1 LKVNNYLFMSPRTK
15 FITSIGIF
23 VSLILIGLL
32 FLLTWLRKSI
42 ELSIDGE
49 SQRLTLFALAVAD
62 VLRSEDISLAEAD
75 LISPAPSHW
84 LKKGDTIAIQRA
96 VQVPV
101 LADGKSYIILTAAR
115 TPSNILTQANIP
127 YSAGDTILA
136 DGKSVAFDEPLQ
148 KDPHTGRFPTLQ
160 IRPAISYSFTEDSQG
175 ETLTSVASNLGQALW
190 QAGIVLSTADEI
202 EPALSTPLFKGL
214 QAILQRARPV
224 HIIFQGQNLS
234 AMVVA
239 STVGQ
244 ALSKA
249 GLSMQAQDFSI
260 PTEEAPLPEDGI
272 IHIVSVREES
282 IIEQAPIPFENEYQ
296 AAPDLEIDSQKV
308 LQPGEVGTKAT
319 RIRIRYEDGQEVSRQ
334 VEDEWTARQPQ
345 NRIIGYGTNL
355 VEHSADTPDGAVSY
369 WRAIPMYA
377 VSYSPSSAGGSV
389 TASGQSLRKGLVAV
403 DTRYIPLGT
412 HLYIPGYGE
421 AIAADTGGAVKGRV
435 IDLGYSDEDYVA
447 WHQNVTVYFLWPPP
461 GNVVWIFP

>member
-1 LKVNNYLFMSPRTK
+1 MGNEKLFMRQRSK
-15 FITSIGIF
+15 VIISIGFF
-23 VSLILIGLL
+23 VSLVFIGFL
-32 FLLTWLRKSI
+32 FLFSWLRKSV

-49 SQRLTLFALAVAD
+49 SQRLTLFASTVAD
-62 VLRSEDISLAEAD
+62 VLRSENISLAEAD

-84 LKKGDTIAIQRA
+84 LKEGETITIQRA
-96 VQVPV
+96 VQVPI
-101 LADGKSYIILTAAR
+101 LADGKAYIILTAAR

-136 DGKSVAFDEPLQ
+136 DGKSVALNEPLQ
-148 KDPHTGRFPTLQ
+148 KDRHTGRFPTLQ
-160 IRPAISYSFTEDSQG
+160 IRPSISFSFTENSQK
-175 ETLTSVASNLGQALW
+175 EAFTSTAPNLGQALW
-190 QAGIVLSTADEI
+190 QAGIILSTADEI
-202 EPALSTPLFKGL
+202 EPTLSTRLFEGL
-214 QAILQRARPV
+214 QAVLQRARP
-224 HIIFQGQNLS
+224 ISITFQGQNLS

-249 GLSMQAQDFSI
+249 GLSMQGLDYSI
-260 PTEEAPLPEDGI
+260 PPEEVSLPKDGR

-282 IIEQAPIPFENEYQ
+282 IIEQTPISFENEFQ
-296 AAPDLEIDSQKV
+296 AAPDLEIDNQTV
-308 LQPGEVGTKAT
+308 LQPGEVGAKAT

-355 VEHSADTPDGAVSY
+355 IEHTADTSDGAVSY
-369 WRAIPMYA
+369 WRAVPMYA
-377 VSYSPSSAGGSV
+377 VSYSPTSAGGSI
-389 TASGQSLRKGLVAV
+389 TASGQPLRKGLVAV

-412 HLYIPGYGE
+412 RLYIPGYGE
-421 AIAADTGGAVKGRV
+421 AVAADTGGAVKGRV

-461 GNVVWIFP
+461 ANVVWIYP

>member
-1 LKVNNYLFMSPRTK
+1 MRQPSKVIISVGF
-15 FITSIGIF
+15 F
-23 VSLILIGLL
+23 VSLVFIGFLIL
-32 FLLTWLRKSI
+32 FSWLRKSV

-49 SQRLTLFALAVAD
+49 SQCLTLFALTVAD
-62 VLRSEDISLAEAD
+62 VLRSENISLAEAD

-84 LKKGDTIAIQRA
+84 LKEGETITIQRA
-96 VQVPV
+96 VQVPI
-101 LADGKSYIILTAAR
+101 LADGKTYSILTAAR
-115 TPSNILTQANIP
+115 IPLNILIQANIP
-127 YSAGDTILA
+127 YSAADTILA
-136 DGKSVAFDEPLQ
+136 DGKLVAVNDPLQ

-160 IRPAISYSFTEDSQG
+160 IRPSISFSFTENSQKA
-175 ETLTSVASNLGQALW
+175 TLTSTASTLGQALW
-190 QAGIVLSTADEI
+190 QAGIVLSTADQI
-202 EPALSTPLFKGL
+202 EPTSNTRLFEGL
-214 QAILQRARPV
+214 QATLQRARP
-224 HIIFQGQNLS
+224 IYITFQGQNIS
-234 AMVVA
+234 VMVVA

-249 GLSMQAQDFSI
+249 DLSMQGLDYSI
-260 PTEEAPLPEDGI
+260 PPEEAPLPKDGML
-272 IHIVSVREES
+272 HIVSVREES
-282 IIEQAPIPFENEYQ
+282 IIEQSPIPFENEYQ
-296 AAPDLEIDSQKV
+296 AAPDLEIDNQKV
-308 LQPGEVGTKAT
+308 LQPGEVGAKAT

-355 VEHSADTPDGAVSY
+355 VEHTTDTSDGAISY

-377 VSYSPSSAGGSV
+377 VSYSPTSAGGSI

-412 HLYIPGYGE
+412 RLYIPGYGE

-461 GNVVWIFP
+461 ANVVWIYP